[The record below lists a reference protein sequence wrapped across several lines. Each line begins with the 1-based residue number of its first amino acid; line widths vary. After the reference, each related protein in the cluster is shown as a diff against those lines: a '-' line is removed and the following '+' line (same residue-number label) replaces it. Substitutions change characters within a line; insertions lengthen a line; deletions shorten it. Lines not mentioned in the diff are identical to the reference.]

1 MKANTEYGLEGS
13 FKMDT
18 FDGKGKLIDSTDYFS
33 NFITY
38 SGLIYPLTYH
48 FPECFK
54 FLSIGS
60 SSAINNT
67 TRTGLAG
74 NPISLDVIDVFNGSP
89 RPNQKLSYLGPINY
103 SKGDCG
109 VQVSKDGPSYYRGWR
124 IPTGTNTV
132 AGEDVT
138 FSEFMVSPSSGND
151 PSGKVAFSRVPRE
164 VTLRSGASAIVSYR
178 LKLKVQSTGVNYLT
192 GFDTTK
198 ADLEDG
204 ELATLWS
211 TGTTGHYR
219 QVYHG
224 LSVMDQNGNTFIP
237 KFGDAMEPACKNF
250 NNLTAYFSAD
260 NSQFDCNPTGG
271 KALSFSES
279 YNADGL
285 LNVAFGHDYTQEVLE
300 ANPAEYVFR
309 NTSIEGSYP
318 EDIKN
323 YVKDIRYKT
332 VKDPNYIKYTG
343 ASIDASYDKTFS
355 ITDVSVASPGK
366 LGYDAEL
373 LDYRNKVTIASVVI
387 PLRFNPNS
395 GQQDRK
401 KTITRRAIFT
411 PVKSYGY
418 NTRYGSF
425 VYAFKNGA
433 DHWPVV
439 DCLLSNNSGQL
450 LMDHFRA
457 IIGIHIIDP
466 GNGVSAVS
474 GRMVLSPES
483 FGKFNYGLQVDNGG
497 LITDFV
503 KDNNYLSG
511 NYDLSLAA
519 HKLTDLNE
527 PSLTGKLYWPTSA
540 TENNLVSVKYTDLH
554 FQRNGFGTIP
564 TGVYNFTPSTQ
575 LIADFSFIGLSSSG
589 TSGELLTPYLPNS
602 NALAVGDSSK
612 YTGFYVTNSKLTG
625 YSYGQ
630 IIGGQTLADSLT
642 GFTISSF
649 SGYLYSG
656 KSNANF
662 FTGFNV
668 ITQKAI
674 SDEFLLE
681 IGGNVDDTIFPYRV
695 TRFFDSGDF
704 LSSIKARGSGISF
717 PNSDWRVEFSGK
729 DTNDNNLYI
738 TFLQDFVTNNDG
750 LWGGTSDITGL
761 IRYTDFAAPNITYKH
776 TESGRLKP
784 NNYYLGYSGD
794 VLSQIHGGTYPGLS
808 DKNTLEVDINLSWS
822 APCAGV
828 TNCSEPTGT

>member
-54 FLSIGS
+54 FLTIGTS
-60 SSAINNT
+60 NAVNSTIT
-67 TRTGLAG
+67 TGIAG
-74 NPISLDVIDVFNGSP
+74 TPVSFDVIDVFNGSSFP
-89 RPNQKLSYLGPINY
+89 DQSLSYLGPVNY

-138 FSEFMVSPSSGND
+138 FREFMVSPSSGSD
-151 PSGKVAFSRVPRE
+151 ASGRVAFSRVTRE

-204 ELATLWS
+204 ELVTLWN
-211 TGTTGHYR
+211 TGTTGNYR

-224 LSVMDQNGNTFIP
+224 LSVMDPNGNTFIP
-237 KFGDAMEPACKNF
+237 KFGDAMEPACRNF
-250 NNLTAYFSAD
+250 DNLTAYFSAD

-271 KALSFSES
+271 QALSFSKS

-285 LNVAFGHDYTQEVLE
+285 LNVAFGHEYDTVIG
-300 ANPAEYVFR
+300 ANPQLYTFDKTLIKAEF
-309 NTSIEGSYP
+309 P

-323 YVKDIRYKT
+323 YAKDIRYKT
-332 VKDPNYIKYTG
+332 VKDPDYTEYTG
-343 ASIDASYDKTFS
+343 ASIDANYNDSFS
-355 ITDVSVASPGK
+355 ITNVSVASPGK
-366 LGYDAEL
+366 LGYDTEL
-373 LDYRNKVTIASVVI
+373 LDYRNKATIASIVV

-418 NTRYGSF
+418 NSRQGSF
-425 VYAFKNGA
+425 VYAFNQSATEAGPF
-433 DHWPVV
+433 WPVV
-439 DCLLSNNSGQL
+439 DCLFSNNSGQL

-457 IIGIHIIDP
+457 ITGVNFNSN
-466 GNGVSAVS
+466 GGGVSAVS

-483 FGKFNYGLQVDNGG
+483 FGKFNYELLVDSNGLLTG
-497 LITDFV
+497 FV
-503 KDNNYLSG
+503 KDAGYNSG
-511 NYDLSLAA
+511 LYDLSLAA

-527 PSLTGKLYWPTSA
+527 PSTTGKLYYPSSA
-540 TENNLVSVKYTDLH
+540 TESNLVSITFDDLH
-554 FQRNGFGTIP
+554 FYRGGIGTISS
-564 TGVYNFTPSTQ
+564 GAYNFTPTTQ
-575 LIADFSFIGLSSSG
+575 LIADFKFSGLKSSG
-589 TSGELLTPYLPNS
+589 TSGTILTTYLTGS
-602 NALAVGDSSK
+602 NVLAVADSVASG
-612 YTGFYVTNSKLTG
+612 GFYITSGQFVGTGSEGNLNELTLSG
-625 YSYGQ
+625 SLVNY
-630 IIGGQTLADSLT
+630 TLDY
-642 GFTISSF
+642 F
-649 SGYLYSG
+649 SGSLYSG
-656 KSNANF
+656 NVF
-662 FTGFNV
+662 FTGFSV
-668 ITQKAI
+668 VVTPESGFIVDVSGQDYLITAK
-674 SDEFLLE
+674 
-681 IGGNVDDTIFPYRV
+681 RV
-695 TRFFDSGDF
+695 TRFFDTGDF
-704 LSSIKARGSGISF
+704 MSSLLKRGSGVSL
-717 PNSDWRVEFSGK
+717 PNSEFNVRFSGK
-729 DTNDNNLYI
+729 DTSSNDLYLTYLRNVDSNNPG
-738 TFLQDFVTNNDG
+738 F
-750 LWGGTSDITGL
+750 WEGTSSITGL
-761 IRYTDFAAPNITYKH
+761 VKYTDFSTPSITYMH
-776 TESGRLKP
+776 AETGMLKP

-828 TNCSEPTGT
+828 AGCSEPT